1 MTDYPKKKKITE
13 NKNKIKSEN
22 KNEENDALRP
32 TNIFLSPIKMDSNTE
47 VTGDGPPPGDS
58 EGVDQPPTAPPTQKK
73 AHQKDWLA
81 VGGIGIE
88 KRRRSSNASY
98 RIENNKVM

>member
-1 MTDYPKKKKITE
+1 ME
-13 NKNKIKSEN
+13 GN
-22 KNEENDALRP
+22 NEVKEAAPAAADPL
-32 TNIFLSPIKMDSNTE
+32 
-47 VTGDGPPPGDS
+47 PPSGNG
-58 EGVDQPPTAPPTQKK
+58 EAVDQPPAAPAKK
-73 AHQKDWLA
+73 QQKDWLA